1 MISSHKHISGR
12 GSDALF
18 VWCSRIFII
27 LCHTA
32 LIAFPKLTLFRHFW
46 HTAAIT
52 FAYLFNA
59 SLLRV
64 GPFNW
69 RGLKLDSGH
78 WQIVVNFPDFNFM
91 KTWFKCTL
99 VYKVCELKVTTTL
112 EWYIF
117 FFWYDIGTIFGI
129 FIWYDTMSIQHFGL
143 FFFRDLLLD
152 NRLLGEF
159 LTTFF

>member
-1 MISSHKHISGR
+1 MWKWKAGSIGNTTICSCRFYFWGNNPEGR

-91 KTWFKCTL
+91 KTCFKCTL
-99 VYKVCELKVTTTL
+99 VMIWVCELKVTTTL
-112 EWYIF
+112 ERYVF
-117 FFWYDIGTIFGI
+117 FIRYDIWVF
-129 FIWYDTMSIQHFGL
+129 YSIQY
-143 FFFRDLLLD
+143 
-152 NRLLGEF
+152 
-159 LTTFF
+159 

>member
-1 MISSHKHISGR
+1 MWYWEAGSIGNTTICSLRFYFWGNNPEGR

-59 SLLRV
+59 SLLKE
-64 GPFNW
+64 GPFNR
-69 RGLKLDSGH
+69 RGLKAGQWPMTNCGQFSWFQFHEDLFQVHIGNDLSLWIEGHHYPWAIRFFSLD
-78 WQIVVNFPDFNFM
+78 
-91 KTWFKCTL
+91 
-99 VYKVCELKVTTTL
+99 
-112 EWYIF
+112 
-117 FFWYDIGTIFGI
+117 TILI
-129 FIWYDTMSIQHFGL
+129 RHFGL
-143 FFFRDLLLD
+143 F
-152 NRLLGEF
+152 LGIYC
-159 LTTFF
+159 LTTFFL